1 MSHHHQHYH
10 QQGQH
15 QSEPRQQ
22 EALEVLAYHLWEQ
35 AGRPEG
41 QSARFWREAEE
52 QLKLSPQPAAES
64 LSSPHGRHGHDH

>member
-15 QSEPRQQ
+15 QSEPRPQ
-22 EALEVLAYHLWEQ
+22 EAIEVLAYRLWEE

-41 QSARFWREAEE
+41 QAARFWGEAEE
-52 QLKLSPQPAAES
+52 QTKRSPQPAAES
-64 LSSPHGRHGHDH
+64 LPEPHGRHGHAH